1 MEEERQALEKKLQ
14 EAETKKNAEAIAAE
28 EERQRLEKDEKEK
41 KEQQRLEK
49 DEKEKKE
56 QERLAEE
63 EEARQERE
71 RVEEKERQTLE
82 EEEQRKEKKLE
93 VDDASGE
100 SGECDIHGT
109 CLDKGEKAADETPDE
124 DVCQGGECAAPDGPG
139 GDDDDDFTV
148 DDFHGAAATG
158 DVESLRR
165 YLKSKPEF
173 AAQKDHN
180 GWEPL
185 HEASYGRHANVV
197 ELLLQLQNVNVN
209 SRTST
214 DGGSPLWLAKDLA
227 PDHPVVVSLKAAGG
241 RVIAPGQTD
250 IRPKQPE

>member
-56 QERLAEE
+56 QERPAEE
-63 EEARQERE
+63 EEARQEQE
-71 RVEEKERQTLE
+71 RAEEEERQTLE
-82 EEEQRKEKKLE
+82 EEQRKEEKLE
-93 VDDASGE
+93 VDDESGE